1 MNLNISTPLRI
12 WCGEKWP
19 ELTEAQV
26 ENFCGQCELLVIT
39 GFGEM
44 PDSAK
49 TAVQCMINAMRK
61 PSTVLRTIRI
71 NYEKAIA

>member
-1 MNLNISTPLRI
+1 MNASTEPEPLPEAPQKGAAVLSEPEYQHAFADMVR
-12 WCGEKWP
+12 EKWP

-26 ENFCGQCELLVIT
+26 ENFCGQCELVIT

-49 TAVQCMINAMRK
+49 TANA
-61 PSTVLRTIRI
+61 
-71 NYEKAIA
+71 